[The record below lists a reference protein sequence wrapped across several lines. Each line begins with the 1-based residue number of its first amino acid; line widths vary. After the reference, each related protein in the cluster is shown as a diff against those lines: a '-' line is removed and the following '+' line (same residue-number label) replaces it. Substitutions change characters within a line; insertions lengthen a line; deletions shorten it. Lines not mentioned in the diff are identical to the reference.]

1 MTPLLT
7 RRHCTACLLVVL
19 LSAPLHA
26 SPADSFP
33 AFSQVKAAWR
43 SSEARLL
50 DRHGELLQEF
60 RVDPSIRR
68 TDWTPLV
75 EVSPAL
81 IVAVLRAEDRRFF
94 EHGGVDWLA
103 AGKAALSNWLSAKPR
118 GASTLTMQL
127 AALLDAQFRASSGRR
142 DVAEKWRQM
151 QAARELEQSW
161 NKADILE
168 AYLNLAPFRGEL
180 TGIDAATRGLF
191 DKRPAGLSD
200 AESLILAALIR
211 APNAKPNDVAKRV
224 CALADGLPG
233 MASCAALKALTRNTL
248 SGRYP
253 IVAAANWAPH
263 LALRL
268 LGSANPSQ
276 PPAGN
281 ELLKLAGETVGSEV
295 PPFPKGGAGGIS
307 EAAAQAN
314 VAKSPSFPLWKRGR
328 PPPQALSLVSTVDAT
343 SALEKKGGSTNL
355 RSSLD
360 TSLQRHVIA
369 TLNQQ
374 LAHLAGR
381 EVSDAA
387 ALVLD
392 NASGEVLAYASVS
405 ARDSV
410 SPESDGVRAPRQ
422 AGSTLKPFLYGLAL
436 EKGLLTAASPL
447 EDAPLSITTAG
458 GQYAP
463 QNYDH
468 EHRGLVSVRTALA
481 GSLNIPAVQTLK
493 LVGLEPFA
501 ARLARFGFDG
511 LTEDAD
517 FYGYSLA
524 LGSLDVTL
532 EQETNAYRALAN
544 GGVYSPLRF
553 TTSTKNSAA
562 HRVQSRES
570 TFLVADILS
579 DRQAR
584 ATTFGLENPLATR
597 FWTAV
602 KTGTSK
608 DMRDN
613 WCLGFS
619 SRYTVGVWIGNF
631 SGAPMH
637 DVSGISG
644 AAPAW
649 AAIMQRLHAET
660 PSSPP
665 DPPKW
670 LTRKL
675 VQPPGEAP
683 RREWFLPG
691 GEPAGATWNAA
702 SPPPEIV
709 NPGDGGILALDPDI
723 PPTRQ
728 RLLFQAS
735 HAPASAW
742 WQLDETRLETADWLL
757 ERGHHALSLKDRD
770 GRILDQVRFEVR

>member
-1 MTPLLT
+1 
-7 RRHCTACLLVVL
+7 
-19 LSAPLHA
+19 
-26 SPADSFP
+26 
-33 AFSQVKAAWR
+33 
-43 SSEARLL
+43 LL

-60 RVDPSIRR
+60 RIDPSIRR
-68 TDWTPLV
+68 TAWTTLA

-81 IVAVLRAEDRRFF
+81 IAAVLRAEDRRFF
-94 EHGGVDWLA
+94 EHAGVDWLA

-127 AALLDAQFRASSGRR
+127 AALLDAQYRASAGRR

-161 NKADILE
+161 SKADILE

-211 APNAKPNDVAKRV
+211 APNAKPGDVAKRV

-233 MASCAALKALTRNTL
+233 MAGCAALKALTRNTL

-263 LALRL
+263 LTLRL
-268 LGSANPSQ
+268 MGSTNPSR
-276 PPAGN
+276 PPFGKA
-281 ELLKLAGETVGSEV
+281 LFALAGDADRQGSPLLQRGVRGDLRTLEL
-295 PPFPKGGAGGIS
+295 
-307 EAAAQAN
+307 AQPLEE
-314 VAKSPSFPLWKRGR
+314 SPSFPLFQRGK
-328 PPPQALSLVSTVDAT
+328 PIPQALSLVSTVNAT

-360 TSLQRHVIA
+360 ANLQRHVLA
-369 TLNQQ
+369 TLKQQ

-392 NASGEVLAYASVS
+392 NASGEVLAYASASTS
-405 ARDSV
+405 ASV
-410 SPESDGVRAPRQ
+410 SPESDGVQAARQ

-436 EKGLLTAASPL
+436 EKGLLTAASAL

-468 EHRGLVSVRTALA
+468 VHRGLVSVRTSLA

-501 ARLARFGFDG
+501 ARLVRFGFDG

-517 FYGYSLA
+517 FYGYALA

-532 EQETNAYRALAN
+532 EQEANAYRALAN
-544 GGVYSPLRF
+544 GGLYSPLRF
-553 TTSTKNSAA
+553 TPSTKNTAA
-562 HRVQSRES
+562 RRVLSRES
-570 TFLVADILS
+570 AFLVGDILA

-584 ATTFGLENPLATR
+584 AVTFGLENPLATR

-613 WCLGFS
+613 WCIGFS
-619 SRYTVGVWIGNF
+619 QRYTVGVWVGNF

-649 AAIMQRLHAET
+649 AAIMQRLHAES
-660 PSSPP
+660 PSLPP
-665 DPPKW
+665 DPPRG
-670 LTRKL
+670 LLRKRF
-675 VQPPGEAP
+675 QPPGEAL

-691 GEPAGATWNAA
+691 SEPAGASWNSAT
-702 SPPPEIV
+702 PPPEIV
-709 NPGDGGILALDPDI
+709 NPGDGGILALDPDL
-723 PPTRQ
+723 PQTRQ
-728 RLLFQAS
+728 RLVFQAS
-735 HAPASAW
+735 HAPVGAW
-742 WQLDETRLETADWLL
+742 WQLDETRLETPDWLL
-757 ERGHHALSLKDRD
+757 EHGRHALSLMDRD
-770 GRILDQVRFEVR
+770 GRVLDQVRFEVR

>member
-1 MTPLLT
+1 M
-7 RRHCTACLLVVL
+7 
-19 LSAPLHA
+19 
-26 SPADSFP
+26 
-33 AFSQVKAAWR
+33 
-43 SSEARLL
+43 RLL
-50 DRHGELLQEF
+50 DRHGELLQEL
-60 RVDPSIRR
+60 RIDPSIRR
-68 TDWTPLV
+68 TAWTPLA

-81 IVAVLRAEDRRFF
+81 IAAVLRAEDRRFF
-94 EHGGVDWLA
+94 EHAGVDWLA

-127 AALLDAQFRASSGRR
+127 AALLDAQYRASAGRR
-142 DVAEKWRQM
+142 DVAEKWQQM

-161 NKADILE
+161 SKADILE
-168 AYLNLAPFRGEL
+168 AYLNLAPLRGEL
-180 TGIDAATRGLF
+180 TGIDAAARGLF

-200 AESLILAALIR
+200 AESLILATLIR
-211 APNAKPNDVAKRV
+211 APNAKPGEVAKRV
-224 CALADGLPG
+224 CALAAGRPG
-233 MASCAALKALTRNTL
+233 MADCAALKALTLNTL

-263 LALRL
+263 LARRV
-268 LGSANPSQ
+268 LGSTNPLMKPLSEGLSRQKTAAKSLLTQ
-276 PPAGN
+276 PPF
-281 ELLKLAGETVGSEV
+281 E
-295 PPFPKGGAGGIS
+295 
-307 EAAAQAN
+307 
-314 VAKSPSFPLWKRGR
+314 
-328 PPPQALSLVSTVDAT
+328 
-343 SALEKKGGSTNL
+343 KGGSRDL

-360 TSLQRHVIA
+360 AGLQRHVIA

-405 ARDSV
+405 ARTSV
-410 SPESDGVRAPRQ
+410 SPESDGVRAARQ
-422 AGSTLKPFLYGLAL
+422 AGSTLKPFLYGLVL
-436 EKGLLTAASPL
+436 EKGLLTAASSL
-447 EDAPLSITTAG
+447 QDAPLSITTAG

-468 EHRGLVSVRTALA
+468 VHRGLVSVRTSLA

-532 EQETNAYRALAN
+532 EQGTNAYRALAN
-544 GGVYSPLRF
+544 GGVYSPPRF
-553 TTSTKNSAA
+553 TPDTKQTAA
-562 HRVQSRES
+562 RRVQSRES
-570 TFLVADILS
+570 AFLIADILS

-584 ATTFGLENPLATR
+584 AVTFGLENPLATR

-649 AAIMQRLHAET
+649 AAIMQRLHADP
-660 PSSPP
+660 PSLPP
-665 DPPKW
+665 DPPKG

-675 VQPPGEAP
+675 IQPPGEAP

-691 GEPAGATWNAA
+691 SEPAGATWNAA
-702 SPPPEIV
+702 TPPPEII
-709 NPGDGGILALDPDI
+709 NPGDDGILALDPDL
-723 PPTRQ
+723 PQSRQ

-735 HAPASAW
+735 HAPAGAW

-757 ERGHHALSLKDRD
+757 ERGRHTLSLKDSE
-770 GRILDQVRFEVR
+770 GRVLDQVRFEVR

>member
-1 MTPLLT
+1 MTPLPT
-7 RRHCTACLLVVL
+7 RQRFTACLLIALLIVL
-19 LSAPLHA
+19 PSAPLHA
-26 SPADSFP
+26 APPGAFP
-33 AFSQVKAAWR
+33 GFSQVKAAWH
-43 SSEARLL
+43 SSEVRLL
-50 DRHGELLQEF
+50 DRHGELLQEL
-60 RVDPSIRR
+60 RIDPSIRR
-68 TDWTPLV
+68 TAWTPLA

-81 IVAVLRAEDRRFF
+81 IAAVLRAEDRRFF
-94 EHGGVDWLA
+94 EHAGVDWLA

-127 AALLDAQFRASSGRR
+127 AALLDAQYRASAGRR

-151 QAARELEQSW
+151 QAARELEQGW
-161 NKADILE
+161 RKADILE

-180 TGIDAATRGLF
+180 TGIDAAARGLF

-200 AESLILAALIR
+200 AESLILATLIR
-211 APNAKPNDVAKRV
+211 APNAKPGEVAKRV
-224 CALADGLPG
+224 CALAAGRPV
-233 MASCAALKALTRNTL
+233 MADCAALKALTLNTL

-263 LALRL
+263 LARRL
-268 LGSANPSQ
+268 MGDKQPSD
-276 PPAGN
+276 
-281 ELLKLAGETVGSEV
+281 T
-295 PPFPKGGAGGIS
+295 
-307 EAAAQAN
+307 
-314 VAKSPSFPLWKRGR
+314 
-328 PPPQALSLVSTVDAT
+328 
-343 SALEKKGGSTNL
+343 

-360 TSLQRHVIA
+360 AGLQRHVLA
-369 TLNQQ
+369 TLKQQ
-374 LAHLAGR
+374 LAHLDGR

-392 NASGEVLAYASVS
+392 NASGEVLAYASAGTS
-405 ARDSV
+405 ASV
-410 SPESDGVRAPRQ
+410 SPESDGVQAARQ

-436 EKGLLTAASPL
+436 EKGLLTAASAL

-468 EHRGLVSVRTALA
+468 VHRGLVSVRTSLA

-501 ARLARFGFDG
+501 AHLVRFGFAG

-517 FYGYSLA
+517 FYGYALA

-532 EQETNAYRALAN
+532 EQAANAYRALAN

-553 TTSTKNSAA
+553 TPSTKNTATR
-562 HRVQSRES
+562 RVLSRES
-570 TFLVADILS
+570 AFLVGDILA

-584 ATTFGLENPLATR
+584 AVTFGLENPLATR

-613 WCLGFS
+613 WCIGFS
-619 SRYTVGVWIGNF
+619 SRYTVGVWVGNF

-649 AAIMQRLHAET
+649 AAIMQRLHAES
-660 PSSPP
+660 PSLPP
-665 DPPKW
+665 DPPRG
-670 LTRKL
+670 LLRKRF
-675 VQPPGEAP
+675 QPPGEAL

-691 GEPAGATWNAA
+691 SEPAGASWNAA
-702 SPPPEIV
+702 TPPPEIV
-709 NPGDGGILALDPDI
+709 NPGDGGILALDPDL
-723 PPTRQ
+723 PQTRQ

-735 HAPASAW
+735 HAPVGAW
-742 WQLDETRLETADWLL
+742 WQLDEIRLETPDWPL
-757 ERGHHALSLKDRD
+757 ERGRHALSLKDKD
-770 GRILDQVRFEVR
+770 GRLLDQVRFEVR